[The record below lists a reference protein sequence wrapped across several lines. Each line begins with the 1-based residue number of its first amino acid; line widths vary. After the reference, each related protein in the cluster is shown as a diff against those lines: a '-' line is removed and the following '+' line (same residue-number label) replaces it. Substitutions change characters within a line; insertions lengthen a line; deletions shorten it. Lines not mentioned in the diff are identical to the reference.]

1 MKTFFLIIYF
11 KLYAFAKFCSKD
23 NLYQYTAMY
32 LSAFLITFNL
42 FTLVAY
48 YRCLVHPPKIHLNS
62 MYPPKLVLI
71 IVAFSIVGIIYY
83 VLVRD
88 ERYKIYREEF
98 LKNEKISGKFGTFI
112 TILYIIITFVFSTS
126 VLWLKCGI

>member
-1 MKTFFLIIYF
+1 
-11 KLYAFAKFCSKD
+11 
-23 NLYQYTAMY
+23 
-32 LSAFLITFNL
+32 
-42 FTLVAY
+42 
-48 YRCLVHPPKIHLNS
+48 